1 MTHILNQ
8 EVGRLRERILVLG
21 SEVEENL
28 LIAVDALKRRDQA
41 RSLALIQADEW
52 INEKRIKIGM
62 DCLTLMAT
70 QQPVARDMRQIAAII
85 EIAGEL
91 ERIHDYV
98 KGISKINRLISPE
111 IDIKAL
117 LLPLPDMTA
126 ITAAMLHASLTAFA
140 HADEALARR
149 TPVRDSEVD
158 RMYEELNAEVIR
170 RVHETPSDMELANR
184 LQWAGHNIERAADRV
199 INICEWVIYM
209 ITGIFEEMDN
219 ASPQHEQEANLN
231 Y

>member
-1 MTHILNQ
+1 MSHILNQ

-91 ERIHDYV
+91 
-98 KGISKINRLISPE
+98 
-111 IDIKAL
+111 
-117 LLPLPDMTA
+117 
-126 ITAAMLHASLTAFA
+126 
-140 HADEALARR
+140 
-149 TPVRDSEVD
+149 
-158 RMYEELNAEVIR
+158 
-170 RVHETPSDMELANR
+170 
-184 LQWAGHNIERAADRV
+184 
-199 INICEWVIYM
+199 
-209 ITGIFEEMDN
+209 
-219 ASPQHEQEANLN
+219 
-231 Y
+231 